1 MSDRDRDRLGIP
13 VVLRVREEGGLVGK
27 TWPVPGIASHDI
39 ESDEQSCSGELVNV
53 CKPQPKCESVFGH
66 TGMVTQVVKLT

>member
-39 ESDEQSCSGELVNV
+39 GSDEQRCGGKLVNV
-53 CKPQPKCESVFGH
+53 VKTQPKC
-66 TGMVTQVVKLT
+66 